1 MLTSEGS
8 FGLMLMMVSIH
19 GSDCS
24 SYLTRKK
31 RKVESRKEG
40 RSDSAAMATHRIE
53 WLRLGLIPVQIL
65 LSGRQVLV
73 CIIHREQR
81 HLGQQKGKQ

>member
-31 RKVESRKEG
+31 RKVESRKEPG
-40 RSDSAAMATHRIE
+40 K
-53 WLRLGLIPVQIL
+53 PVLVTEAKKAGL
-65 LSGRQVLV
+65 LSLYLPASCNCPVISNLSP
-73 CIIHREQR
+73 
-81 HLGQQKGKQ
+81 